1 MTGSSTVVPVSPD
14 DPSAPPIA
22 SVDNALQ
29 VLLMLQRSPSVRVS
43 DASAELG
50 VGVSTAHR
58 VMTALSFRGFVEQD
72 PETRAYKAGP
82 ALAGVGMAAIRNL
95 GVRGLLRP
103 LLEAVRDEVDETI
116 HLAVLQGSNIQ
127 YIDSIE
133 ARRTLRTTT
142 RVGMTMPAHCS
153 SGGKA
158 LLAQLSSEGLR
169 RLYPQERLPVQT
181 ERSIS
186 TRSDLE
192 RELVQVRER
201 GYAVADGEGE
211 IEIAAVGVAVCD
223 AAGRPRV
230 SIVASGPR
238 TRIEGPVIEQIA
250 RSLLGTAMQATE
262 FVA

>member
-1 MTGSSTVVPVSPD
+1 VSSKAD
-14 DPSAPPIA
+14 DTPPIA

-29 VLLMLQRSPSVRVS
+29 VLLMLQRAPSVRIS

-58 VMTALSFRGFVEQD
+58 VMAALSYRGFVEQD

-82 ALAGVGMAAIRNL
+82 ALASVGLSAIRNL

-103 LLEAVRDEVDETI
+103 LLEDVRDEVDETI
-116 HLAVLQGSNIQ
+116 HLAVLQAADIL

-133 ARRTLRTTT
+133 ANRTLRTTT
-142 RVGMTMPAHCS
+142 RVGVTMPAHCS

-158 LLAQLSSEGLR
+158 LLAQLSPEALL
-169 RLYPQERLPVQT
+169 RLYPQERLPVRT
-181 ERSIS
+181 DRSIS
-186 TRSDLE
+186 TRTDLR
-192 RELVQVRER
+192 RELARVRER

-238 TRIEGPVIEQIA
+238 SRIEGPTVERIAGSLQRTAEQA
-250 RSLLGTAMQATE
+250 AGLLA
-262 FVA
+262 